1 MDLLSKMK
9 QVRFNDVVQVKY
21 INDEYIDLDLVPKT
35 ETNTLVIRKYV
46 KYLVYFIGIILL
58 LMMIKD

>member
-1 MDLLSKMK
+1 MK

>member
-1 MDLLSKMK
+1 MK

-21 INDEYIDLDLVPKT
+21 INDEYIDVDVGVDLAPKT

-46 KYLVYFIGIILL
+46 KYLVYFIGIIIL
-58 LMMIKD
+58 LMIIKD

>member
-1 MDLLSKMK
+1 MK

-21 INDEYIDLDLVPKT
+21 INDEYIDVDLEPKT

-58 LMMIKD
+58 VMMFKD

>member
-1 MDLLSKMK
+1 MK

-21 INDEYIDLDLVPKT
+21 INDEYIDVDLEPKT

-58 LMMIKD
+58 LMIIRD